1 MPKRGENIYKRKDGR
16 WEGRYIKGRTAA
28 GKAVYGSVYARS
40 YRDVRSKLWH
50 AIQEHGAPKTDG
62 PHQASQLDF
71 SRLAEE
77 WFASV
82 KPFLKESS
90 YMKYWNLWNSYIRP
104 KLGNLHLS
112 EISQHMLESYYVE
125 LRVSGGHKGAG
136 LSAKTAA
143 DTMSLLRSMF
153 RYCSAKDIT
162 VPCSVRALP
171 VRQDAKEM
179 RVFSLEEQQ
188 ILCRHIYSNLCMQN
202 VGILVCLFTGIRIG
216 ELCALQWKDVS
227 FSEKTLYIHK
237 TMQRIQI
244 GNAGD
249 GNARTKIVVTTPK
262 SRCSIRTIPL
272 PEELAQL
279 LQSIEGAK
287 KGYFLSGSD
296 TKWIEPRTMQ
306 NHFKRLLKYC
316 TLKDA
321 NYHALRHTF
330 ATRCIEKGFDLK
342 SLSEILGHSS
352 VNITLDRYVHP
363 SMQLKQENM
372 QRLSEL
378 LVMEH
383 PAVSPMMRRQENGQ

>member
-40 YRDVRSKLWH
+40 YKDTRIKLQH
-50 AIQEHGAPKTDG
+50 AVQENGASKTDG
-62 PHQASQLDF
+62 ACQAAEQLEF

-90 YMKYWNLWNSYIRP
+90 YIKYWNLWKSYICP
-104 KLGNLHLS
+104 KLGSLHLS
-112 EISQHMLESYYVE
+112 EVSQNMLEAYCME
-125 LRVSGGHKGAG
+125 LRVSGGHKGMG
-136 LSAKTAA
+136 LSAKTVA

-153 RYCSAKDIT
+153 RFCSAKDIPI
-162 VPCSVRALP
+162 PCSIRAVP
-171 VRQDAKEM
+171 IRQEVKEM
-179 RVFSLEEQQ
+179 RVFSLEEQRL
-188 ILCRHIYSNLCMQN
+188 LCSYIYSNLCMQN
-202 VGILVCLFTGIRIG
+202 VGVLVCLFTGIRVG
-216 ELCALQWKDVS
+216 ELCALQWEDIS
-227 FSEKTLYIHK
+227 FSEKTLYVHK

-244 GNAGD
+244 GNTGAGD
-249 GNARTKIVVTTPK
+249 RSARTKIIVTKPK

-272 PEELAQL
+272 PEKLVQI
-279 LQSIEGAK
+279 LQSIEITRD
-287 KGYFLSGSD
+287 GYFLTGSNA
-296 TKWIEPRTMQ
+296 KWVEPRTMQ
-306 NHFKRLLKYC
+306 NHFKRLLKDC
-316 TLKDA
+316 KLKEA

-330 ATRCIEKGFDLK
+330 ATRCIEKGFDVK

-352 VNITLDRYVHP
+352 VNITMDRYVHP

-378 LVMEH
+378 LVLEH
-383 PAVSPMMRRQENGQ
+383 PAG